1 MYKHARLPTR
11 QRGLS
16 MLGFLFVSAVVLV
29 IALLGFRVIPAYIEY
44 FSVKKALEGALA
56 DSPDLNKADILRRVE
71 RRLGAEYI
79 DSMHANDVEVTRA
92 GNVTT
97 AEASWQTKLPLIGN
111 ASLLLDFDVSASR

>member
-1 MYKHARLPTR
+1 LTTQMTTQAR

-16 MLGFLFVSAVVLV
+16 MTGFLFVAAVVLGL
-29 IALLGFRVIPAYIEY
+29 ALLSFRVIPAYIEY

-56 DSPDLNKADILRRVE
+56 DSPDLSKADIRRRIE

-79 DSMHANDVEVTRA
+79 DSLQANDVDVTRT

-97 AEASWQTKLPLIGN
+97 ASASWQTKLHLAGN
-111 ASLLLDFDVSASR
+111 VSLLLDFDASASR